1 VASLVTGSV
10 YGVARPN
17 CGRAAQN
24 RNACDARRCTIS
36 ILTFGVLVLAACVVP
51 AWGQGGNPPASTKES
66 GATSGHGMTAVEQ
79 SLTGDVQQQ
88 IKTLHDQG
96 RQAALKGD
104 ASFFEKHLAD
114 DYFGIGGDGRLR
126 TKAEALQDF
135 KSGSIKYESIDE
147 RDVKINTYG
156 NAAVVNSMASV
167 KLTTNGKPISGD
179 FRATFVYV
187 KQGGNWKEVAFQST
201 AVPQEAR

>member
-1 VASLVTGSV
+1 
-10 YGVARPN
+10 
-17 CGRAAQN
+17 
-24 RNACDARRCTIS
+24 
-36 ILTFGVLVLAACVVP
+36 
-51 AWGQGGNPPASTKES
+51 
-66 GATSGHGMTAVEQ
+66 MTAVEQ
-79 SLTGDVQQQ
+79 SLSGDVEQQ

-114 DYFGIGGDGRLR
+114 NYFGIGGDGRLR

-167 KLTTNGKPISGD
+167 RLTTNGKPISGD

-201 AVPQEAR
+201 AVAQEGR